1 MVLRTVYRYQ
11 GGRNSPEE
19 IEDHITEVS
28 NIRSVILG
36 RRTLSNLCL
45 EELIIA
51 KGVGYWV
58 KVISNNDRIE
68 RSK

>member
-11 GGRNSPEE
+11 GGSINPEE

-28 NIRSVILG
+28 NIRSAILG
-36 RRTLSNLCL
+36 GRTLSNLCL
-45 EELIIA
+45 EELVVS
-51 KGVGYWV
+51 KGVGYSE

-68 RSK
+68 